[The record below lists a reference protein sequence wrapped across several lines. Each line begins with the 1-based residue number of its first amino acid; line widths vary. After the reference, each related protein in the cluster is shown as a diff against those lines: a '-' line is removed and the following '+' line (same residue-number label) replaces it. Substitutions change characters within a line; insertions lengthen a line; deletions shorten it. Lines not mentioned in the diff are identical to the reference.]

1 MAVNLDF
8 PFHTEHAPFIT
19 YSFRTFPSSKSM
31 KTITIYLEGEQDAIQ
46 IMKALDTMPFKETVE
61 VYQMDEDISHRKL
74 EAFEERFDAYHKKPY
89 TKDGYISFKNDVK
102 ERYNVDVLIKLK

>member
-1 MAVNLDF
+1 
-8 PFHTEHAPFIT
+8 
-19 YSFRTFPSSKSM
+19 M
-31 KTITIYLEGEQDAIQ
+31 KTITIYLEGEQDATQ

-61 VYQMDEDISHRKL
+61 VYQMDEDISRRKL
-74 EAFEERFDAYHKKPY
+74 EAFEERLDAYHKKPY